1 MSCDCNLSAKVSHSL
16 VKLHVSCTVYSRDYR
31 NLKLFI
37 VNNSDFLFYQTG
49 IFHPLTKLTSKWQNC
64 RDGVMLNKNVQP
76 VFHNGCVYAGGYSMS
91 YSKSVV
97 WKYLTSGK
105 SWSPVPTPPGL
116 EVRSYVLA
124 NYKDQLIWIG
134 GEKEVSPNRRVRS
147 KDVFEFVENSWKKL
161 DTISPLPQEIGSD
174 VSASG
179 HAKYL
184 AIAWYESS
192 NIKLLIFDDK
202 EWMVFEGQ
210 LQKDGYGYVE
220 VAIMYDTIYLLE
232 HSNCS
237 ILYSAS
243 LKSLIKSGLKSFS
256 QLSNLLCPVSN
267 LTFFGDILTV
277 VTENPRGVLA
287 VFRGSRTWIPLC
299 NKLCYGANTIFKV
312 EVPHIIYLPS
322 ESLLLLMGSIKVD
335 PPESNKLFR
344 HPHPKFDVMEVS
356 AGLC

>member
-1 MSCDCNLSAKVSHSL
+1 M
-16 VKLHVSCTVYSRDYR
+16 
-31 NLKLFI
+31 
-37 VNNSDFLFYQTG
+37 
-49 IFHPLTKLTSKWQNC
+49 
-64 RDGVMLNKNVQP
+64 
-76 VFHNGCVYAGGYSMS
+76 
-91 YSKSVV
+91 
-97 WKYLTSGK
+97 
-105 SWSPVPTPPGL
+105 PTPPGL

-243 LKSLIKSGLKSFS
+243 LKSLIKSGLKVVFLSWVIFS
-256 QLSNLLCPVSN
+256 VQSSN

-277 VTENPRGVLA
+277 VTRKSKRCASSV
-287 VFRGSRTWIPLC
+287 SR
-299 NKLCYGANTIFKV
+299 F
-312 EVPHIIYLPS
+312 
-322 ESLLLLMGSIKVD
+322 
-335 PPESNKLFR
+335 
-344 HPHPKFDVMEVS
+344 
-356 AGLC
+356 